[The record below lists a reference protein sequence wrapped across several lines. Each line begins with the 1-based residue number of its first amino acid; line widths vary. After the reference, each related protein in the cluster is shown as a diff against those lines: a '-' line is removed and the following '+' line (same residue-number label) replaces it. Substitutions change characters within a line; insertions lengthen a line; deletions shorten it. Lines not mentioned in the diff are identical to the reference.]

1 MSNEVFSSNDFETFW
16 VPEDSYTIKFLH
28 SVGTAIVSQSGTESE
43 VHLGTTYPM
52 NADGSWD
59 TKSGVQLEDVDL
71 EWFQSLEIGSDDYSL
86 VEKIIGE
93 LNNCRLSMY
102 LGGQ

>member
-1 MSNEVFSSNDFETFW
+1 MSNDYETFL
-16 VPEDSYTIKFLH
+16 VPEDGYTIKPLH
-28 SVGTAIVSQSGTESE
+28 SVGSVIVSQAGTESE
-43 VHLGTTYPM
+43 VPLGTTYPM

-59 TKSGVQLEDVDL
+59 TDNGVQLEDVDL

-86 VEKIIGE
+86 VEEVIGE